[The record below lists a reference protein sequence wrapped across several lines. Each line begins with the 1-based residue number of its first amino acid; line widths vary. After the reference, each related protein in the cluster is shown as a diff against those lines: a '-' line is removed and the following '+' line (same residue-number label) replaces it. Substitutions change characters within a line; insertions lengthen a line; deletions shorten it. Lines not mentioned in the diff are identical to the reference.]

1 MFDKNIL
8 NELNEIKKSL
18 IEIERNNTV
27 LGDWLPKKT
36 VQKLFDYSDTQLR
49 DFEKE
54 QGLLFTKI
62 KSRKFYSR
70 RSLLEVFE
78 KHKTLIKNNAK

>member
-27 LGDWLPKKT
+27 LGDWLPKKV

-54 QGLLFTKI
+54 QGLIFTKI
-62 KSRKFYSR
+62 KSRKFYSK

-78 KHKTLIKNNAK
+78 KHKNK

>member
-78 KHKTLIKNNAK
+78 KHKNK

>member
-54 QGLLFTKI
+54 QRIVFTKI

-78 KHKTLIKNNAK
+78 KHKNK

>member
-1 MFDKNIL
+1 MFGKNIL

-54 QGLLFTKI
+54 QGLQFTKI
-62 KSRKFYSR
+62 KSRKFYSK
-70 RSLLEVFE
+70 RSLLEILE
-78 KHKTLIKNNAK
+78 KHKNK